1 MLFGDRIKE
10 LRNLADMSQQELAN
24 RTGLSL
30 RSIQNYESNQRYPK
44 DVAILN
50 KLCAALGTTI
60 EELMKEEDQF
70 ILEAASKFGSR
81 GKNDAEKLIEEV
93 GGLFAG
99 GELNEEDKDKVFRA
113 ITEKRK
119 IIIKSTLPKNTKRT
133 ASRMNSHCP
142 FFGIVCLLYLL
153 CWGR

>member
-113 ITEKRK
+113 ITEMYWKAK
-119 IIIKSTLPKNTKRT
+119 DNNKKYTPKKYKK
-133 ASRMNSHCP
+133 NS
-142 FFGIVCLLYLL
+142 GSIE
-153 CWGR
+153 

>member
-60 EELMKEEDQF
+60 EALMKEEDQF

-113 ITEKRK
+113 ITEMYWKAKDNNRK
-119 IIIKSTLPKNTKRT
+119 YTPKKYKK
-133 ASRMNSHCP
+133 NSESNE
-142 FFGIVCLLYLL
+142 
-153 CWGR
+153 

>member
-50 KLCAALGTTI
+50 KLCTALGTTI

-81 GKNDAEKLIEEV
+81 GKSDAEKLIEEV

-113 ITEKRK
+113 ITEMYWKAK
-119 IIIKSTLPKNTKRT
+119 DKNKKYTPKKYKK
-133 ASRMNSHCP
+133 NSDSNE
-142 FFGIVCLLYLL
+142 
-153 CWGR
+153 

>member
-93 GGLFAG
+93 GVLFAG

-113 ITEKRK
+113 ITEMYWKAK
-119 IIIKSTLPKNTKRT
+119 DNNKKYTPKKYKK
-133 ASRMNSHCP
+133 NSESNE
-142 FFGIVCLLYLL
+142 
-153 CWGR
+153 

>member
-50 KLCAALGTTI
+50 KLCSALGTTI

-113 ITEKRK
+113 ITEMYWKAK
-119 IIIKSTLPKNTKRT
+119 DNNKKYTPKKNKT
-133 ASRMNSHCP
+133 NSESNE
-142 FFGIVCLLYLL
+142 
-153 CWGR
+153 

>member
-50 KLCAALGTTI
+50 KLCTALGTTI

-93 GGLFAG
+93 GGLFAV

-113 ITEKRK
+113 ITEMYWKAK
-119 IIIKSTLPKNTKRT
+119 DKNKKYTPKKYKK
-133 ASRMNSHCP
+133 NSDSNE
-142 FFGIVCLLYLL
+142 
-153 CWGR
+153 

>member
-10 LRNLADMSQQELAN
+10 LRNLAEMSQQELAN

-113 ITEKRK
+113 ITEMYWKAK
-119 IIIKSTLPKNTKRT
+119 DNNKKYTPKKYKKNRE
-133 ASRMNSHCP
+133 SNE
-142 FFGIVCLLYLL
+142 
-153 CWGR
+153 

>member
-113 ITEKRK
+113 ITEMYWKAK
-119 IIIKSTLPKNTKRT
+119 DNNKKYTPQKYKKN
-133 ASRMNSHCP
+133 SGSNE
-142 FFGIVCLLYLL
+142 
-153 CWGR
+153 

>member
-50 KLCAALGTTI
+50 KLCAALSTTI

-113 ITEKRK
+113 ITEMYWKAK
-119 IIIKSTLPKNTKRT
+119 DKNKKYTPKKYKK
-133 ASRMNSHCP
+133 NSDSNE
-142 FFGIVCLLYLL
+142 
-153 CWGR
+153 

>member
-24 RTGLSL
+24 KAGLSL

-50 KLCAALGTTI
+50 KLCKALNTTI
-60 EELMKEEDQF
+60 EELMKEEDNF
-70 ILEAASKFGSR
+70 IQEASEKYGTR
-81 GKNDAEKLIEEV
+81 GKKDAQKLVVEL

-113 ITEKRK
+113 ITEMYWKAKDNNKKYTPKKYRK
-119 IIIKSTLPKNTKRT
+119 ESDE
-133 ASRMNSHCP
+133 
-142 FFGIVCLLYLL
+142 
-153 CWGR
+153 

>member
-50 KLCAALGTTI
+50 KLCTALGTTI
-60 EELMKEEDQF
+60 EALMKEEDQF

-113 ITEKRK
+113 ITEMYWKAK
-119 IIIKSTLPKNTKRT
+119 DNNKKYTPKKYKK
-133 ASRMNSHCP
+133 NSESNE
-142 FFGIVCLLYLL
+142 
-153 CWGR
+153 

>member
-60 EELMKEEDQF
+60 DELMKEEDQF

-113 ITEKRK
+113 ITEMYWKAK
-119 IIIKSTLPKNTKRT
+119 DNNKKYTPKKYKK
-133 ASRMNSHCP
+133 NS
-142 FFGIVCLLYLL
+142 GSNE
-153 CWGR
+153 

>member
-50 KLCAALGTTI
+50 KLCAALSTTI

-70 ILEAASKFGSR
+70 ILEAVS
-81 GKNDAEKLIEEV
+81 
-93 GGLFAG
+93 
-99 GELNEEDKDKVFRA
+99 
-113 ITEKRK
+113 
-119 IIIKSTLPKNTKRT
+119 
-133 ASRMNSHCP
+133 
-142 FFGIVCLLYLL
+142 
-153 CWGR
+153 

>member
-1 MLFGDRIKE
+1 MLFGNRIKE

-50 KLCAALGTTI
+50 KLCTALGTTI

-113 ITEKRK
+113 ITEMYWKAK
-119 IIIKSTLPKNTKRT
+119 DKNKKYTPKKYKK
-133 ASRMNSHCP
+133 NSDSNE
-142 FFGIVCLLYLL
+142 
-153 CWGR
+153 

>member
-113 ITEKRK
+113 ITEMYWKAK
-119 IIIKSTLPKNTKRT
+119 DNNKKYTPQKYKKN
-133 ASRMNSHCP
+133 SDSNQ
-142 FFGIVCLLYLL
+142 
-153 CWGR
+153 

>member
-50 KLCAALGTTI
+50 KLCTALGTTI

-113 ITEKRK
+113 ITEMYWKAK
-119 IIIKSTLPKNTKRT
+119 DNNKKYTPKKYKK
-133 ASRMNSHCP
+133 NS
-142 FFGIVCLLYLL
+142 GSNE
-153 CWGR
+153 

>member
-93 GGLFAG
+93 GVLFAG

-113 ITEKRK
+113 ITEMYWKAK
-119 IIIKSTLPKNTKRT
+119 DNNKKYTPQKYKKN
-133 ASRMNSHCP
+133 SESNE
-142 FFGIVCLLYLL
+142 
-153 CWGR
+153 

>member
-24 RTGLSL
+24 KAGLSL

-50 KLCAALGTTI
+50 KLCKALNTTI
-60 EELMKEEDQF
+60 EELMKEEDNF
-70 ILEAASKFGSR
+70 IQEASEKYGTR
-81 GKNDAEKLIEEV
+81 GKKDAQKLVDEL

-113 ITEKRK
+113 ITEMYWRAKDNNKKYTPKKYRK
-119 IIIKSTLPKNTKRT
+119 ESDE
-133 ASRMNSHCP
+133 
-142 FFGIVCLLYLL
+142 
-153 CWGR
+153 

>member
-60 EELMKEEDQF
+60 EDLMKEEDQF
-70 ILEAASKFGSR
+70 ILEATSKFGSR

-113 ITEKRK
+113 ITEMYWKAK
-119 IIIKSTLPKNTKRT
+119 DNNKKYTPKKYKK
-133 ASRMNSHCP
+133 NSESNE
-142 FFGIVCLLYLL
+142 
-153 CWGR
+153 

>member
-10 LRNLADMSQQELAN
+10 LRNLADISQQELAN
-24 RTGLSL
+24 RTSLSL
-30 RSIQNYESNQRYPK
+30 RSIQNYESNSRYPK

-60 EELMKEEDQF
+60 ENLMNNEDQF
-70 ILEAASKFGSR
+70 ILDAATKYGSR
-81 GKNDAEKLIEEV
+81 GKKDAESLVDEI

-113 ITEKRK
+113 ITEMYWKAK
-119 IIIKSTLPKNTKRT
+119 DNNKKYTPKKYKK
-133 ASRMNSHCP
+133 NSESDE
-142 FFGIVCLLYLL
+142 
-153 CWGR
+153 

>member
-10 LRNLADMSQQELAN
+10 LRNLADMSQQALAN

-113 ITEKRK
+113 ITEMYWKAK
-119 IIIKSTLPKNTKRT
+119 DNNKKYTPKKYKK
-133 ASRMNSHCP
+133 NS
-142 FFGIVCLLYLL
+142 GSNE
-153 CWGR
+153 